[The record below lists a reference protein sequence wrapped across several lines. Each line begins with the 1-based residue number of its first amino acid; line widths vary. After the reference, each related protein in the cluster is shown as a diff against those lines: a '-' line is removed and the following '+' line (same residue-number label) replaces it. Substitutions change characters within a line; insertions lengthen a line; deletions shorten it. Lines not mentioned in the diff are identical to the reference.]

1 MLVNINYFKG
11 GFTMKKVVGL
21 AAAGLFAVSAAN
33 AGQITV
39 ANTDITLFGGVSAAY
54 NVQDNDHALRGA
66 GFAKDGFSVNNVI
79 VGLTK
84 PAQDGG
90 IGFTAAF
97 GSWEAPTVVASS
109 DVVNGKNILGKN
121 LIGYDSSRTFKP
133 WLAYATYKPVAGL
146 TLDAG
151 LLWSQFGEKPVTILN
166 PHITRGVLFTAN
178 PVIMAGARGAYDF
191 GVAKVYVGTG
201 KVGAQ
206 LMQPVYDLFG
216 VTPKTYIEAGVTSN
230 LKQVGLPVD
239 IGLHTYNEAG
249 GRDIYALTAGTDLGI
264 VSLGAEV
271 DYFRADKAL
280 KAVQRNSDS
289 AWGAALCANV
299 KPIAG
304 IQIPVRV
311 EYADAKK
318 SLLIPTIA
326 DLAGGQKNSVW
337 TFTVTP
343 TYNPTK
349 NTFLRGEV
357 SYVNSD
363 KKIFTNDKGNLKDS
377 RTTGAVELGFL
388 F

>member
-1 MLVNINYFKG
+1 
-11 GFTMKKVVGL
+11 MKKVVGL
-21 AAAGLFAVSAAN
+21 AAAGLLATTAAN

-54 NVQDNDHALRGA
+54 SAQDNDHLLRGA
-66 GFAKDGFSVNNVI
+66 GFSKDAFSVNNVI

-109 DVVNGKNILGKN
+109 KVVNGNNTFSLDLVGHGKTT
-121 LIGYDSSRTFKP
+121 DFKP
-133 WLAYATYKPVAGL
+133 WLAFVSYKPVAGL

-151 LLWSQFGEKPVTILN
+151 LLWTNFGERPVTILN

-178 PVIMAGARGAYDF
+178 PVAMAGARATYDA
-191 GVAKVYVGTG
+191 GIAKVYVGTG

-206 LMQPVYDLFG
+206 LMSPLYDALG
-216 VTPKTYIEAGVTSN
+216 VTPKTYIEAGITGN

-239 IGLHTYNEAG
+239 VGLHTYNEAG
-249 GRDIYALTAGTDLGI
+249 GRDIYALTVGGDLGI
-264 VSLGAEV
+264 VSLGLEV
-271 DYFRADKAL
+271 DYFRPDKSL
-280 KAVQRNSDS
+280 KAVQGNSDS

-299 KPIAG
+299 KPMAG
-304 IQIPVRV
+304 VQVPVRI

-326 DLAGGQKNSVW
+326 DISGGQKNSVW

-349 NTFLRGEV
+349 NTFIRAEV

-363 KKIFTNDKGNLKDS
+363 KKIFVNDKGNSKDS